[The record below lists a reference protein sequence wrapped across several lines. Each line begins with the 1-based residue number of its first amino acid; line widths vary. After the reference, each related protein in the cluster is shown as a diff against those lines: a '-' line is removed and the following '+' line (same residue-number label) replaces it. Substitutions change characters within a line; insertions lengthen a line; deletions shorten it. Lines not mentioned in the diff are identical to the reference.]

1 MLAALDEWDGGLD
14 EVVKCDG
21 WLQESYVVLCQRC
34 FWDTGSSI
42 LSSASTHAP
51 PPPTIAYYY

>member
-1 MLAALDEWDGGLD
+1 M
-14 EVVKCDG
+14 KCDG

-42 LSSASTHAP
+42 LSYTYSHATP
-51 PPPTIAYYY
+51 PPPPPTYKPTIAYYY